1 MNTERRAD
9 TLFSDEMPFCDVG
22 LKPYPYSPQQ
32 AERIL
37 EEAGWKRPAEKATR
51 VKAGLELVLELCF
64 VGNDALQKSLAEV
77 VQSEMNKVGIRVNL
91 LGEENDSFLKRQK
104 SGEFGLIFNDT
115 WGAPYE
121 PHATMSS
128 MRVPSHADFQAQSGL
143 SMKAEIDAKIG
154 EVLGSVDENQRK
166 NLYGY
171 LLTTLHEQAVY
182 LPLSFIT
189 NVIVHRRDLRNV
201 AFGWTRYEIPFEGM
215 EKR

>member
-1 MNTERRAD
+1 
-9 TLFSDEMPFCDVG
+9 MPFCAVG
-22 LKPYPYSPQQ
+22 LRPYVYSPQQ
-32 AERIL
+32 AESIL
-37 EEAGWKRPAEKATR
+37 EEAGWKRPAAGAVR
-51 VKAGLELVLELCF
+51 VKGDMELALDFCF
-64 VGNDALQKSLAEV
+64 VGNDTLHKSVAETF
-77 VQSEMNKVGIRVNL
+77 QSAMNKVGIRVNL

-143 SMKAEIDAKIG
+143 PMKAELDAKIG
-154 EVLGSVDENQRK
+154 QVLGSVDENQRRS
-166 NLYGY
+166 LYRY

-189 NVIVHRRDLRNV
+189 NVIVHRGDLLNV
-201 AFGWTRYEIPFEGM
+201 SFGWTRYEIPFEGM